1 MGDKYGGEV
10 DGGKYIKPHKHEM
23 CQNIFPPSSQD
34 GRSERS
40 RGRHEKSSLMMP
52 VDKSSDNAREDTLFS
67 SYSCRLALLY
77 HHHSFFVLHLHLH
90 HSSFIMPVEF
100 DLEEQEQLTTE
111 NGEPNVT
118 NYGTTAAATD
128 NNGTAASSSS
138 DDEDDESY
146 DFEQAEQNFR
156 RSSKALPN
164 VLGQLHASNVWL
176 SSRNLVV
183 STVKGIDRTESG
195 HFANDEQHTHYK
207 SIPSLVQERVAL
219 VCDANLHA
227 HDKGRLYYDE
237 TAFYNNQVVPYFVVT
252 VNPFIFQNVMHEVW
266 HSTSVPCGMYFCC
279 QGGDG
284 AHTGVAHE
292 DFVSINF
299 AWGLVALVFLGI
311 LVAAAL
317 PGDEEWNL
325 NGF

>member
-1 MGDKYGGEV
+1 
-10 DGGKYIKPHKHEM
+10 
-23 CQNIFPPSSQD
+23 
-34 GRSERS
+34 
-40 RGRHEKSSLMMP
+40 
-52 VDKSSDNAREDTLFS
+52 
-67 SYSCRLALLY
+67 
-77 HHHSFFVLHLHLH
+77 
-90 HSSFIMPVEF
+90 MPVEF
-100 DLEEQEQLTTE
+100 DLEEQEELTTE

-118 NYGTTAAATD
+118 SNYGATTTAD
-128 NNGTAASSSS
+128 NNGTGACSS
-138 DDEDDESY
+138 DDESY
-146 DFEQAEQNFR
+146 DFEQAEQSF
-156 RSSKALPN
+156 RSSKALPD
-164 VLGQLHASNVWL
+164 VLGQIKASNVWL
-176 SSRNLVV
+176 SSRGLVA
-183 STVKGIDRTESG
+183 STVAGIDRTESG
-195 HFANDEQHTHYK
+195 HFANDEQQAHYE

-219 VCDANLHA
+219 VCDANLHI

-252 VNPFIFQNVMHEVW
+252 VNPFIYQNVMNEVW

-299 AWGLVALVFLGI
+299 AWGLVALVFFGI
-311 LVAAAL
+311 LVAAAM